1 MSGNSGGAG
10 KRVTDRHESHFG
22 EDAGPAESLAF
33 SQVTPG
39 QIDPRHCPYRDESAK
54 LLHGSPLGEPLTID
68 DVAVLLGCS
77 AWTVRQKY
85 LPQGLPHLR
94 VSSAGKF
101 TFFRE
106 QVINWILKR
115 QGKGGTK

>member
-1 MSGNSGGAG
+1 MSRNSGGG
-10 KRVTDRHESHFG
+10 RKRVTDGHESHFG
-22 EDAGPAESLAF
+22 EGGNPAESLAF
-33 SQVTPG
+33 PHVTPG
-39 QIDPRHCPYRDESAK
+39 QIDPRHCPYRVERAES
-54 LLHGSPLGEPLTID
+54 LHGSPLGEPLDID

-94 VSSAGKF
+94 ASGAGEF

-106 QVINWILKR
+106 QVV
-115 QGKGGTK
+115 